1 MAQYKRYLH
10 IERLG
15 NEEVEDILIGKVQ
28 LTTKIDGTNAVV
40 WMNDEGQICFGSRNR
55 QLSLDNDNAG
65 FMATYLDNE
74 PLKNFLS
81 AHPDWIVYGE
91 FLVKHTIKYYRPDAW
106 NKLYVFDIYDTA
118 REIYMDYF
126 EWKDEAEK
134 YGLDYI
140 PCFAVLKNPSLE
152 ELQHQL
158 DNANFLLPDEEVT
171 HGEGIVIKNPT
182 FRNKYGR
189 QNYAKI
195 VRTEFKEKFH
205 KAMGPIEKETVYVE
219 RDIVDKYITRAL
231 CEKEKAKIELQVG
244 GWNNK
249 LIPRLLNTVWYC
261 LVDEEMW
268 HIVKEFKMPKIDFK
282 LMNKFC
288 IAKVKELMPELF

>member
-1 MAQYKRYLH
+1 MAKYRRYLH

-15 NEEVEDILIGKVQ
+15 NDEVEDILFGTVQ
-28 LTTKIDGTNAVV
+28 LTTKIDGTNSVV
-40 WMNDEGQICFGSRNR
+40 WLNDEGQVCFGSRNR
-55 QLSLDNDNAG
+55 ELTLEIDNAG
-65 FMATYLDNE
+65 FMAKYLKDGRLTKVLHE
-74 PLKNFLS
+74 
-81 AHPDWIVYGE
+81 HPNWIIYGE
-91 FLVKHTIKYYRPDAW
+91 YLVKHTIKYYRPEAW
-106 NKLYVFDIYDTA
+106 GGFYIFDVYDIETE
-118 REIYMDYF
+118 RYLDYY
-126 EWKDEAEK
+126 EWKDVIEEA
-134 YGLDYI
+134 GLDYI
-140 PCFAVLKNPSLE
+140 PVFAVLKNPSLE

-158 DNANFLLPDEEVT
+158 DNANFLLPDSEVG
-171 HGEGIVIKNPT
+171 HGEGIVIKNPNY
-182 FRNKYGR
+182 RNKYGR
-189 QNYAKI
+189 QAYAKI

-219 RDIVDKYITRAL
+219 SAIVDKYITRAL

>member
-1 MAQYKRYLH
+1 MAKYKRYLH

-15 NEEVEDILIGKVQ
+15 NDEVEDILFGTVQ
-28 LTTKIDGTNAVV
+28 LTTKIDGTNSVV
-40 WMNDEGQICFGSRNR
+40 WLNDEGQVCFGSRNR
-55 QLSLDNDNAG
+55 ELTLETDNAG
-65 FMATYLDNE
+65 FMAKYLKDGRLTKVLHE
-74 PLKNFLS
+74 
-81 AHPDWIVYGE
+81 HPNWIIYGE
-91 FLVKHTIKYYRPDAW
+91 YLVKHTIKYYRPEAW
-106 NKLYVFDIYDTA
+106 GGFYIFDVYDIETE
-118 REIYMDYF
+118 RYLDYY
-126 EWKDEAEK
+126 EWKDVIEEA
-134 YGLDYI
+134 GLDYI
-140 PCFAVLKNPSLE
+140 PVFAVLKNPSLE

-158 DNANFLLPDEEVT
+158 DNANFLLPDSEVG
-171 HGEGIVIKNPT
+171 HGEGIVIKNPNY
-182 FRNKYGR
+182 RNKYGR
-189 QNYAKI
+189 QAYAKI

-205 KAMGPIEKETVYVE
+205 KVMGPIEKETVYVE
-219 RDIVDKYITRAL
+219 SAIVDKYITRTL

-244 GWNNK
+244 AWNNK